1 MDKSSILKAY
11 NKLFFDFLD
20 DMITVYPTKEIK
32 YAKDK
37 FEFIKKANPTIIIK
51 YWKKDV
57 YDKYKD
63 QIEKKDIT
71 FFLEKDYRGDLRTD
85 ESTAKKVL
93 ELVETIRNTIRDMDD
108 KNRDH
113 CAEYIINLSKL
124 SEIYHDLT
132 K

>member
-20 DMITVYPTKEIK
+20 DMINIYPTKEIK

-37 FEFIKKANPTIIIK
+37 FDLIKRANPTIIIK
-51 YWKKDV
+51 YWKNQV
-57 YDKYKD
+57 YDCYKE
-63 QIEKKDIT
+63 QIESKNVD
-71 FFLEKDYRGDLRTD
+71 FFLAKDYKRDLVGDEQTNN
-85 ESTAKKVL
+85 KVL
-93 ELVETIRNTIRDMDD
+93 EIIEIIRETIRDMDEVN
-108 KNRDH
+108 KQH

-124 SEIYHDLT
+124 SQIYNDLT